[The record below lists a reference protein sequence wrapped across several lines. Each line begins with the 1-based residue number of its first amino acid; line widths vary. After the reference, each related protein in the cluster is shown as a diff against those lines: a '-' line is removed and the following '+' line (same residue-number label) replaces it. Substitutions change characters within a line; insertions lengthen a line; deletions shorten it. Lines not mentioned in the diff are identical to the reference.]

1 MSQRTSTL
9 GSSRW
14 RIAPSTA
21 TTESIPHTSP
31 GSSGD
36 PWSSSRGSTGIV
48 CGTWTVRALA
58 DVDWIISGTFSLTPS
73 SVVSRGLARFSRSRS
88 ILRSISGH
96 DALSTV
102 RTCVML
108 SQPGFD
114 TIGME
119 PMTAGQVSDLT
130 SNESF
135 IHADGTVGLSG
146 YFVQVFV
153 CDGLLRQS
161 GNGIGRGRTRGV
173 GLILLH
179 ELRCRQHRRAACW
192 QD

>member
-1 MSQRTSTL
+1 
-9 GSSRW
+9 
-14 RIAPSTA
+14 
-21 TTESIPHTSP
+21 
-31 GSSGD
+31 
-36 PWSSSRGSTGIV
+36 
-48 CGTWTVRALA
+48 
-58 DVDWIISGTFSLTPS
+58 
-73 SVVSRGLARFSRSRS
+73 
-88 ILRSISGH
+88 
-96 DALSTV
+96 
-102 RTCVML
+102 ML

-179 ELRCRQHRRAACW
+179 ELRYYPIQSFLAVDSIAVLHVGRIEESIQQVAKAKRLEVRVGTSASWRSLEHVVKYAG
-192 QD
+192 